1 MSELRGPLADAARSA
16 FDELRGA
23 HPDEVFYAFSLEVAD
38 GTPTVSA
45 SANSEGG
52 LLRVAE
58 RFAADGYGQVARLAS
73 NEPGSLRWRTPDW
86 EYRSVGDEHFAE
98 ANALIAEAVDPEDSR
113 AVVKAL
119 VGACRDLN
127 REDFFGWGPERDA
140 VVVLITTSDPADL
153 MEYAR
158 DVNPAVPF
166 ARLQAAL
173 GEG

>member
-1 MSELRGPLADAARSA
+1 VSELRGLLTDAARTA
-16 FDELRGA
+16 FDELREA
-23 HPDEVFYAFSLEVAD
+23 HPDEVFYAFALGVAD
-38 GTPTVSA
+38 GTPTVAA
-45 SANSEGG
+45 SANTEAG

-58 RFAADGYGQVARLAS
+58 RFAADGYGQVERLAS
-73 NEPGSLRWRTPDW
+73 DEPGSLRWRTSDW
-86 EYRSVGDEHFAE
+86 VHGSVGAGHFAE
-98 ANALIAEAVDPEDSR
+98 ANVLIAETVDPED
-113 AVVKAL
+113 ADVVVKAL

-127 REDFFGWGPERDA
+127 REDFFGWGPQRDA

-173 GEG
+173 G

>member
-1 MSELRGPLADAARSA
+1 VSELRGLLADAARTA
-16 FDELRGA
+16 FDELRDA
-23 HPDEVFYAFSLEVAD
+23 HPGEVFYAFAFEVAD

-45 SANSEGG
+45 SANTEGG
-52 LLRVAE
+52 LLGVAA
-58 RFAADGYGQVARLAS
+58 RFAADGYGQVERLAS
-73 NEPGSLRWRTPDW
+73 DEPGSLRWRTSEW
-86 EYRSVGDEHFAE
+86 VHLSVGADHFAE
-98 ANALIAEAVDPEDSR
+98 ANALIAETVDPERSDE
-113 AVVKAL
+113 VVKAL

-127 REDFFGWGPERDA
+127 REDVFGWGPERDA

-173 GEG
+173 G

>member
-1 MSELRGPLADAARSA
+1 MSELRGLLGDAARAA
-16 FDELRGA
+16 FDEIREA
-23 HPDEVFYAFSLEVAD
+23 HAGEVFYAFALEVAD

-45 SANSEGG
+45 SANTEGG
-52 LLRVAE
+52 LLSVAE
-58 RFAADGYGQVARLAS
+58 RFAAEGYGQFERLAS
-73 NEPGSLRWRTPDW
+73 DAPGSLRWRTGEWVHSP
-86 EYRSVGDEHFAE
+86 VGAGHFAE
-98 ANALIAEAVDPEDSR
+98 ANALIAETVDAEESDR
-113 AVVKAL
+113 VVKAL

-173 GEG
+173 G

>member
-1 MSELRGPLADAARSA
+1 VSELRGLLADAARTA
-16 FDELRGA
+16 FDELRNA
-23 HPDEVFYAFSLEVAD
+23 HPDEVFYAFALEVAD

-45 SANSEGG
+45 SANTEGG

-58 RFAADGYGQVARLAS
+58 RYAADGYGQVERLAS
-73 NEPGSLRWRTPDW
+73 DEPGSLRWRTSDW
-86 EYRSVGDEHFAE
+86 EHRAVGTGHFAE
-98 ANALIAEAVDPEDSR
+98 ANALIAETVDPEDSG

-166 ARLQAAL
+166 ARLQTAL
-173 GEG
+173 E